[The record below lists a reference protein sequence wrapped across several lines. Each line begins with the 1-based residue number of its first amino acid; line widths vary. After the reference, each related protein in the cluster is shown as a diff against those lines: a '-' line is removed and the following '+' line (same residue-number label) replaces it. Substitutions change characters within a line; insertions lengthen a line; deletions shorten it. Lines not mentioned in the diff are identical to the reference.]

1 MQEFQ
6 KLHAELTKDPS
17 LSITN
22 ECKRRGLHFPAYY
35 KWLNENGLKSP
46 RTRAISPSDRT
57 TATPRKRRNQ
67 PSILPIPSKPD
78 GELTFEWRPKA
89 ARLAVAF
96 GSAKDVAELI
106 REMNQ

>member
-22 ECKRRGLHFPAYY
+22 ECKRRGLPFSSYY
-35 KWLNENGLKSP
+35 KWLEKNGLKSP
-46 RTRAISPSDRT
+46 RSKQPVTR
-57 TATPRKRRNQ
+57 RRRES
-67 PSILPIPSKPD
+67 PSILPIPQKRE
-78 GELTFEWRPKA
+78 GEMVFEWKQRA
-89 ARLAVAF
+89 GRLAVAF